1 VSGSFDPFDPFG
13 VVRATTESL
22 ARAQAQ
28 AREAARQ
35 ARLNTAKADVTAAY
49 TAWVAQPDRPAALNL
64 QEAVTT
70 YLSIL
75 EP

>member
-1 VSGSFDPFDPFG
+1 MSGSFDPFDPFG

-35 ARLNTAKADVTAAY
+35 ARLTAAKADVATAFA
-49 TAWVAQPDRPAALNL
+49 AWTNQPDRTATVNL
-64 QEAVTT
+64 QEAVAT
-70 YLSIL
+70 YLSIV